1 MKQATR
7 TSRLVDLLGA
17 IRVHQWIKN
26 LIIPAVGLLML
37 RKGLGDGTAI
47 LGVAYAFAAF
57 CLAASS
63 IYIFND
69 IMDIEKDRQ
78 HPVKRM
84 RPIASGR
91 LGLPLV
97 WACLALLV
105 PASLALAFAAGT
117 SVVAMLLAYLAINL
131 AYCLKFKHV
140 AQVDVICVSSGFTI
154 RALTGAFA
162 VGMTIDFWL
171 LAAITF
177 ACMGLALMKR
187 MKEFKAMGASGK
199 TRPALAGYDYETLV
213 RTHDMFMVLAVLS
226 AVLFVNNNE
235 KVSHNAMA
243 SAFALTMVSSL
254 FLIFVHRVQGDADG
268 DPTALVYRNK
278 YLSTGAVLMVVVFL
292 FLL

>member
-1 MKQATR
+1 MKYVTR
-7 TSRLVDLLGA
+7 TSRLADLLSA

-26 LIIPAVGLLML
+26 LIVPAVGLLMM
-37 RKGLGDGTAI
+37 RTGVGDGKAI
-47 LGVAYAFAAF
+47 LGIAYAFAAF
-57 CLAASS
+57 CLASSS

-69 IMDIEKDRQ
+69 LMDVEKDKQ
-78 HPVKRM
+78 HPVKRL

-97 WACLALLV
+97 WTCLILLV
-105 PASLALAFAAGT
+105 PSSLALALSAGAL
-117 SVVAMLLAYLAINL
+117 VAAMLLAYFAINL

-187 MKEFKAMGASGK
+187 MKEFKAMGSSGK
-199 TRPALAGYDYETLV
+199 TRPALAGYDYETLI

-235 KVSHNAMA
+235 KISQNAVVSGL
-243 SAFALTMVSSL
+243 ALTMVSSL
-254 FLIFVHRVQGDADG
+254 FLIFVHRVQGDVDG

-278 YLSTGAVLMVVVFL
+278 FLSTGAVLMIIVFL